1 MLEQTDTVKKKK
13 MSITATAVLTIICI
27 IAVIAGIVVLLRSM
41 GKEKMTRKRLAEL
54 TGIRPNTI
62 GDLYREDVKK
72 IDIQTLNKLCKVF
85 NCEIGELLEYVPD
98 NDEIEV

>member
-1 MLEQTDTVKKKK
+1 MVRIKLSE
-13 MSITATAVLTIICI
+13 L
-27 IAVIAGIVVLLRSM
+27 M

-54 TGIRPNTI
+54 TGILPNTI

>member
-1 MLEQTDTVKKKK
+1 MKK
-13 MSITATAVLTIICI
+13 AA
-27 IAVIAGIVVLLRSM
+27 
-41 GKEKMTRKRLAEL
+41 KRLECVVVA

-62 GDLYREDVKK
+62 GDLSREDVKK